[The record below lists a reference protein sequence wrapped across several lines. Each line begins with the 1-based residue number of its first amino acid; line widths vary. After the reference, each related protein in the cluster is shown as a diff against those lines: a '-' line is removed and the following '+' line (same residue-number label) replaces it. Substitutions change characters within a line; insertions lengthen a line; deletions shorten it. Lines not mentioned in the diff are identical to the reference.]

1 MVSDEFDET
10 KLEAFGNRMVDVLN
24 MASIALMTSI
34 GHQTGLFDTMADLP
48 PATCLL
54 VAGAAGLNER
64 YVREWLGA
72 MVTGRIVDY
81 EPTNKTY
88 SLPSEHAVLLTREAG
103 TDNMARD
110 MQYISM
116 MAEVEQGIVES
127 FQNGGGVPY
136 SAFQRFQKLMA
147 ENSKAGHD
155 ASLLKTTLL
164 LVPGLVDQLQAG
176 IDVADVGC
184 GSGHAINLM
193 AQAFPNSRFIGYD
206 FSEEG
211 IRVGQAQA
219 EEMGVSN
226 AKFEARDVSTLDMTQ
241 SYDFITAFDAIHD
254 QAQPAIVLQ
263 AISRALRSDGVF
275 LMVDIAASSNVDE
288 NVDHVLGPYLYTI
301 STMHC
306 MTVSLALDGQGLGT
320 VWGEQLALKMLANA
334 GFTNVEIK
342 RIDTDIFDNYYICGK
357 G

>member
-1 MVSDEFDET
+1 MDSGELGET
-10 KLEAFGNRMVDVLN
+10 KSEAFGYRMMDVLN

-34 GHQTGLFDTMADLP
+34 GHQTGLFDVMADLP
-48 PATCLL
+48 PSTSAQI
-54 VAGAAGLNER
+54 AAAAGLNER

-72 MVTGRIVDY
+72 MVTGRVVDY
-81 EPTNKTY
+81 EPTNRTY
-88 SLPSEHAVLLTREAG
+88 SLPSEHAVWLTRKAG
-103 TDNMARD
+103 TDNMAQE
-110 MQYISM
+110 MQFISM

-147 ENSKAGHD
+147 ENSSTSHD
-155 ASLLKTTLL
+155 VSLLNTTLP

-211 IRVGQAQA
+211 IRAGQAEA
-219 EEMGVSN
+219 EEMGISH
-226 AKFEARDVSTLDMTQ
+226 ARFETRDVSTLDMMQ
-241 SYDFITAFDAIHD
+241 SHDFITAFDAIHD
-254 QAQPAIVLQ
+254 QAQPAKVLES
-263 AISRALRSDGVF
+263 ISRVLRPDGVF
-275 LMVDIAASSNVDE
+275 LMVDFAASSNLDE
-288 NVDHVLGPYLYTI
+288 NVDHVLGPYLYTT

-306 MTVSLALDGQGLGT
+306 MTVSLALDGEGLGT
-320 VWGEQLALKMLANA
+320 VWGEQMALKMLADA
-334 GFTNVEIK
+334 GFSNVEIK
-342 RIDTDIFDNYYICGK
+342 RIDTNIFDNYYICRK